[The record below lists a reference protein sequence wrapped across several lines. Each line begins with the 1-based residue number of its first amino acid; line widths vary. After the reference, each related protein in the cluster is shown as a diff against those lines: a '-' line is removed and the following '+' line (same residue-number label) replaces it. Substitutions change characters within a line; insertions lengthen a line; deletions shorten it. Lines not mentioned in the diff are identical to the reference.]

1 MPTELISIGVVTPL
15 TQNVAYAL
23 PASRCLLMC
32 DTAAATFLQSLTQA
46 FTASVALTPDA
57 NEQIEV
63 AGGFIKCT
71 SAGPTNIILKKA

>member
-1 MPTELISIGVVTPL
+1 MTTLLSVGYVQALV
-15 TQNVAYAL
+15 QNQVYAL
-23 PASRCLLMC
+23 PTSRCLLMC

-46 FTASVALTPDA
+46 FTVSVALTPDA

-71 SAGPTNIILKKA
+71 SAGPTNVILKKV